1 MRRLRSARLAVLA
14 CLSLRPSSGTILRP
28 HSSFFQMRKMA
39 SSGIRYEYV
48 DGQTRSGLHKR
59 AGRMLSD
66 STGQALAA
74 TWVEV
79 ARASAEADELP
90 GVMRTDELP
99 VESLPSP
106 AASIL
111 ALHEAPISWTR
122 QNGAAVGQLMLAALL
137 GIGAEEAGAAP
148 TQPSAA
154 ATTFVSNVAAQR
166 PRPSMRRVHSWI
178 QTWRRAAP
186 WPEGGEGREVQR
198 HPSEGGSLQSELQS
212 EAPTRWGYAEPSYD
226 TQVAVLQ
233 QTIDDQSQQIKAL
246 EAAVEALRNLVCIMA
261 GLVVVIL

>member
-1 MRRLRSARLAVLA
+1 MGSLRSARLAVLA
-14 CLSLRPSSGTILRP
+14 CLSLRLSSGKIIRP
-28 HSSFFQMRKMA
+28 HSSFFRMRKMA

-59 AGRMLSD
+59 AGRMLSE

-74 TWVEV
+74 TWVEQP
-79 ARASAEADELP
+79 RASAEADELP

-99 VESLPSP
+99 AESLPSP

-166 PRPSMRRVHSWI
+166 PRPDLRRVHSWI
-178 QTWRRAAP
+178 QMWRRATP
-186 WPEGGEGREVQR
+186 WPQGREVQR
-198 HPSEGGSLQSELQS
+198 PQPSEGGELQS
-212 EAPTRWGYAEPSYD
+212 ETVNRWGYAEPTYD
-226 TQVAVLQ
+226 AQVAVLQ

-246 EAAVEALRNLVCIMA
+246 EAAVEALRAFVCIVA